1 MNDAGR
7 TERLIEI
14 VTESRAAFY
23 PIADAGVRRAFPQ
36 LRMHIQKT
44 SRLVNPNRDN
54 YGFGGSSVIVPHG
67 LRIALLRG
75 ERTLRRRPTAR

>member
-1 MNDAGR
+1 
-7 TERLIEI
+7 
-14 VTESRAAFY
+14 
-23 PIADAGVRRAFPQ
+23 